1 MKSSEK
7 SSRRSFV
14 KKLSGTAILV
24 GTSPSWL
31 MGKDRNIQT
40 VIDQKPIKVSAN
52 DKVRL
57 ACIGVGIMGF
67 NNLQT
72 AVKIPGVELAAV
84 CDLYDGRL
92 QRAKEVYGKDLITT
106 RDYKEILDRSDIDA
120 VIVAT
125 SDHWHDHISIDAM
138 NKGKAVYCEKPM
150 VHHIDEGHAVIEAQR
165 KTKKVFQ
172 VGSQRVSS
180 IIYKKAKELYE
191 SGEIGQ
197 LILAETWTDRQSAL
211 GAWQYSIPPDAS
223 KETIDWNRYL
233 GDAPKIPYDPVR
245 FFRWRNYQD
254 YGTGVTGDLFVH
266 LFSGLH
272 LILSTNGP
280 NRIYT
285 TGGLRYWKDGRD
297 VPDVMIGSYDYPKTD
312 THSAFNL
319 QMRVNF
325 IDGSGGSSMIRLVG
339 SEGVLTIGYNSV
351 KVQRSKLPQ
360 APGFGGWDS
369 FGTFTEATQKDFEKK
384 YKEEYAA
391 ISPVMED
398 PEEVEYKAP
407 RRYSDH
413 YDHWVT
419 FIDAIKTNKT
429 VTEDATFGLRA
440 AAAALASNDS
450 YFGNKIINWDPE
462 SMKVT

>member
-1 MKSSEK
+1 MKNSKK

-14 KKLSGTAILV
+14 KKLGGTAILT
-24 GTSPSWL
+24 GTSASWL
-31 MGKDRNIQT
+31 LGNDNYKQQ

-72 AVKIPGVELAAV
+72 AVKVPGVELAAV

-92 QRAKEVYGKDLITT
+92 QRAKEVYGKNLITT

-125 SDHWHDHISIDAM
+125 PDHWHDHISIDAM

-312 THSAFNL
+312 THAAFNL

-351 KVQRSKLPQ
+351 KVQRSILPQ

-384 YKEEYAA
+384 YKEEYSA
-391 ISPVMED
+391 INPEMNE
-398 PEEVEYKAP
+398 PEEVEYKAL
-407 RRYSDH
+407 RGYSDH
-413 YDHWVT
+413 YDHWAT
-419 FIDAIKTNKT
+419 FIDAVQSNKT

-462 SMKVT
+462 GMRVT